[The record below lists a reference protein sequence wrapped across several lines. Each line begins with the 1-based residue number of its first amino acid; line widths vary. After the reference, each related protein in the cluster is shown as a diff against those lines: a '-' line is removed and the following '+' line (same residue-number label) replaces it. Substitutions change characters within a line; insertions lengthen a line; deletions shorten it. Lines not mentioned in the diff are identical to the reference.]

1 MLISLR
7 RPAVAGPALVLLL
20 TALFL
25 LPARRAAAQDSTQQ
39 DSATEETKTQKFLD
53 HFDLGVSAAGELT
66 NTVSGIEQRDANVV
80 TVSNGLTSTS
90 KTLLTI
96 APSRTVGELGTLRYT
111 ARPWLGFEFNFGNQR
126 YTENYNFVTTTST
139 TPPTP
144 PTITTSEPNLLTG
157 GAQTGVHEITWG
169 YIAHPPHQFFG
180 LQPFLGAG
188 GGTMSFHPTTGGGQH
203 LPFQYR
209 AVYYYTAGV
218 DGQFPNSH
226 FGIRAGFRQDI
237 YLAPDFL
244 QNYLTILK
252 HVRTSEPN
260 IGFYVRF

>member
-25 LPARRAAAQDSTQQ
+25 LPARLAVAQDSTA
-39 DSATEETKTQKFLD
+39 DSTTEETKTQKFLD
-53 HFDLGVSAAGELT
+53 HIDLAVEGAAELT
-66 NTVSGIEQRDANVV
+66 NTVSGVEQRDATTTKNV
-80 TVSNGLTSTS
+80 
-90 KTLLTI
+90 LTI
-96 APSRTVGELGTLRYT
+96 KPSRTVGELATLRYT
-111 ARPWLGFEFNFGNQR
+111 AKPWVGFEFNFGNQR
-126 YTENYNFVTTTST
+126 YTEDYTFTPNFPQPILV
-139 TPPTP
+139 
-144 PTITTSEPNLLTG
+144 G

-180 LQPFLGAG
+180 LQPFLGLG
-188 GGTMSFHPTTGGGQH
+188 GGTMSFHPTAGGGQH

-209 AVYYYTAGV
+209 AAYYYTGGV

-226 FGIRAGFRQDI
+226 FGMRAGFRQVI

-244 QNYLTILK
+244 QNYLTITRR
-252 HVRTSEPN
+252 VRTSEPN